1 MCPKKVRRMEVIR
14 LLGDKANLQNRL
26 KKNRLCGFVVD
37 VRKQN
42 IGCSFSGY
50 CGFQKTA
57 ITAETAITADRNGRI
72 GDSGSGRTS
81 DSGALV
87 EDSQKLSSHQS

>member
-1 MCPKKVRRMEVIR
+1 M
-14 LLGDKANLQNRL
+14 
-26 KKNRLCGFVVD
+26 KKNWLCSFVVD

-50 CGFQKTA
+50 CGFLK
-57 ITAETAITADRNGRI
+57 TAITADRNGRI

-81 DSGALV
+81 DLGALV